1 VPQKRAT
8 IYQNDNFRS
17 TLKGVKDNK
26 TKKFLGRSSLG
37 FSDVAKQLS
46 FSSGLWF
53 TEAFVRASPKQVQKV
68 IKDAGMTATSKIAV
82 FDTTLRD
89 GEQAAGT
96 RLGSRDKIT
105 LARQLARLKVDVIE
119 AGFPASSPEDFDAV
133 QRIAQE
139 LKGPVI
145 CALSRAVAADIESC
159 GKALAKAARP
169 RIHTG
174 IGVSDIHIMG
184 KFRDE
189 RYGKTLEEKKA
200 KLVSL
205 AVDAVT
211 GARNCVGDVQFY
223 AEDAGRAD
231 PSYLFEILEA
241 VIDAGATVVNIP
253 DTTGYT
259 VPEQYGELIRSIREN
274 VPNIA
279 RATISVHC
287 HDDLGLAVAN
297 SLAGIRN
304 GARQVEGTINGIGER
319 AGNAALEE
327 IVMGIRT
334 RADYY
339 GVSTGVEPREFF
351 RTSRMVADMLGMPVP
366 ANKAVVGSN
375 AFAHSS
381 GIHVDGFLKDRQTYE
396 IMRPADVGFTGSRVV
411 LTART
416 GRAGLRSRLEKLGYE
431 LSKQELDAMY
441 QRFLAVADKKQ
452 EVLDEDLLA
461 LVHDELPP
469 VQQNLKLEYL
479 HSYSGTAAI
488 PTATVRLLVNGNV
501 KEGAS
506 VGDGPVD
513 AVYKAIAGLTST
525 HAKLL
530 RYDIRA
536 VTAGTE
542 AMGEVTVHLEI
553 GNRRVMGRGASTD
566 IIEASAKAYVD
577 GLNRLG

>member
-1 VPQKRAT
+1 MK
-8 IYQNDNFRS
+8 
-17 TLKGVKDNK
+17 
-26 TKKFLGRSSLG
+26 
-37 FSDVAKQLS
+37 
-46 FSSGLWF
+46 
-53 TEAFVRASPKQVQKV
+53 
-68 IKDAGMTATSKIAV
+68 ATSKIAV

-96 RLGSRDKIT
+96 RLGSRDKIM
-105 LARQLARLKVDVIE
+105 LARQLARLKVDIIE

-139 LKGPVI
+139 IKGPTV
-145 CALSRAVAADIESC
+145 CALSRAVATDIEAC
-159 GKALAKAARP
+159 GKALAKAERP

-184 KFRDE
+184 KFRDD
-189 RYGKTLEEKKA
+189 RYGKTLEDKRA
-200 KLVSL
+200 KLISL
-205 AVDAVT
+205 AVDAVKR
-211 GARNCVGDVQFY
+211 ARNCVGDVQFY
-223 AEDAGRAD
+223 AEDAGRAV
-231 PSYLFEILEA
+231 PSYLFEMLEA

-259 VPEQYGELIRSIREN
+259 VPEQYGELIRTIREN
-274 VPNIA
+274 VRNIA

-339 GVSTGVEPREFF
+339 GVSTGIEPREFY

-366 ANKAVVGSN
+366 ANKAIVGAN

-381 GIHVDGFLKDRQTYE
+381 GIHVDGVLKDRQTYE
-396 IMRPADVGFTGSRVV
+396 IMRPADVGITTGSRVV

-431 LSKQELDAMY
+431 LSKQELDTVY
-441 QRFLAVADKKQ
+441 QRFLGVADKKQ

-479 HSYSGTAAI
+479 HSYSGTTAI
-488 PTATVRLLVNGNV
+488 PTATVRLLVNG
-501 KEGAS
+501 KIREGAS

-525 HAKLL
+525 QAKLL

-536 VTAGTE
+536 VTEGTE
-542 AMGEVTVHLEI
+542 AMGEVTVQLEI
-553 GNRRVMGRGASTD
+553 ANRRVMGRGASTD

>member
-1 VPQKRAT
+1 MK
-8 IYQNDNFRS
+8 
-17 TLKGVKDNK
+17 
-26 TKKFLGRSSLG
+26 
-37 FSDVAKQLS
+37 
-46 FSSGLWF
+46 
-53 TEAFVRASPKQVQKV
+53 
-68 IKDAGMTATSKIAV
+68 ATSKIAV

-96 RLGSRDKIT
+96 RLGSRNKIT
-105 LARQLARLKVDVIE
+105 LARQLARLKVDIIE

-139 LKGPVI
+139 IKGPTI
-145 CALSRAVAADIESC
+145 CALSRAVAADIDAC

-184 KFRDE
+184 KFRDD
-189 RYGKTLEEKKA
+189 RYGKTLEDKKA
-200 KLVSL
+200 KLISL
-205 AVDAVT
+205 AVDSVKR
-211 GARNCVGDVQFY
+211 ARNCVGDVQFY
-223 AEDAGRAD
+223 AEDAGRAV
-231 PSYLFEILEA
+231 PSYLFEMLEA

-279 RATISVHC
+279 RAIISVHC

-339 GVSTGVEPREFF
+339 GLSTGIEPREFF

-381 GIHVDGFLKDRQTYE
+381 GIHVDGVLKDRQTYE
-396 IMRPADVGFTGSRVV
+396 IMCPADVGITTGSRVV

-431 LSKQELDAMY
+431 LSKQELDTMY
-441 QRFLAVADKKQ
+441 QRFLGVADKKQ

-479 HSYSGTAAI
+479 HSYSGTTAI
-488 PTATVRLLVNGNV
+488 PTATVRLLVNGKI

-513 AVYKAIAGLTST
+513 AVYKVIARLTST

-536 VTAGTE
+536 VTEGTE
-542 AMGEVTVHLEI
+542 AMGEVTVQLEI